1 MKLPGS
7 LRLLELEEGIIGI
20 RGKGVGAAGG
30 EQVKSMHIHSSNIH
44 SVAAGRL
51 EQASHRALGASAHSI
66 AEKSSALA
74 E

>member
-20 RGKGVGAAGG
+20 RGKGVGG
-30 EQVKSMHIHSSNIH
+30 EQVKSMHIHSSSNIH

-51 EQASHRALGASAHSI
+51 EQASQRALGASAHSI
-66 AEKSSALA
+66 AEKSSAHA